1 MVGAR
6 HGAVMIRSG
15 ATRIHA
21 AHRLDQSRVAIGI
34 DLSPE
39 SRHLHVDDVVDG
51 RRTTRLLQ
59 TSCASISRETTW
71 P

>member
-6 HGAVMIRSG
+6 HRAVAIRSG

-51 RRTTRLLQ
+51 RRTTRLLPDVVCQ
-59 TSCASISRETTW
+59 HLRETTW